1 MSRPRQAWIQI
12 VVARIRYYTGPHKWK
27 VASDFV
33 DSLSEA
39 EMVQFLTDYDAAKLD
54 ESDDYPLLT
63 AARKHKAASNL
74 AAALLAGPQKPP

>member
-1 MSRPRQAWIQI
+1 MRTHA
-12 VVARIRYYTGPHKWK
+12 AGIRYYTGPHKWK

-54 ESDDYPLLT
+54 ESDD
-63 AARKHKAASNL
+63 
-74 AAALLAGPQKPP
+74 